1 MIDYVCLPERARIS
15 ISYSGEDGAE
25 GFMGIRKI

>member
-1 MIDYVCLPERARIS
+1 LIDYVCLPERARIS
-15 ISYSGEDGAE
+15 VSYSGDEGGE